1 MLNWILMPALA
12 LALAASP
19 LWAGQV
25 MVGVGVFT
33 LVEDGVDLQLSY
45 RPERSHFMYG
55 YKYTRWTDRFDDPF
69 TGRGLTK
76 TTSTLTGPTVSYLF
90 RPEWRGTA
98 YLGVSLLRWSKTE
111 RSLITGEAG
120 SDSTTAPFFGGG
132 FTGRMGEY
140 FYYNVGLFLSPGAKL
155 STKTSVSSEED
166 SGGFDVQLHLGMAF

>member
-1 MLNWILMPALA
+1 MRKRILMPALF

-19 LWAGQV
+19 LRADGLRL
-25 MVGVGVFT
+25 GVGPFT
-33 LVEDGVDLQLSY
+33 LLEDGSDFQLSF
-45 RPERSHFMYG
+45 RPEQSRFAFG
-55 YKYTRWTDRFDDPF
+55 YRYVRWTEKSEDPF

-76 TTSTLTGPTVSYLF
+76 STSTKAGPFASYLF

-98 YLGVSLLRWSKTE
+98 YVGVSLLRWSRTE

-120 SDSTTAPFFGGG
+120 SDSTIAPFFGGG

-155 STKTSVSSEED
+155 VTRTSVSSEED
-166 SGGFDVQLHLGMAF
+166 TGAFDIQLHLGIAF